1 MTDERTGDD
10 ATSPA
15 RRVEGWPRIEDAIAE
30 HAALSADSDD
40 TWFVAQGLTTG
51 RWYTY
56 RQSEWYTKQPSQIP
70 AVASAVALVVCL
82 VAAVAGRAPMFLFPA
97 AVSGLAVF
105 ANREQHKTALA
116 RRRRGEA
123 AGLPPA
129 KKPVDLSEV
138 SRRPPRPLPVDS
150 PAPEPPTVEPPARE
164 PTNEELQQSWPVLPD
179 AKDESTD
186 TKTWNDLSWW
196 ERHQGYEKFRRQ
208 HDMGHDQLID
218 AIKEHQQLS
227 ATSDHQWI
235 LASDL
240 YGRWYNYKPSE
251 YLRWESTDLRLTIAP
266 WAATIAGSVMIRP
279 AVGLAI
285 DGHTLTPAI
294 VLLVVAAAL
303 LIPGLVMVT
312 QSVRASRARA
322 RRFMPRPASR
332 PYPLVSRPTGE

>member
-1 MTDERTGDD
+1 MQWVAELWIDPQWYEVQESPDPLPSPGLPDIIPLRSTTVLIGRTSHSRGIFPDIEGGADTGISRRQAQLTTDEKR
-10 ATSPA
+10 
-15 RRVEGWPRIEDAIAE
+15 
-30 HAALSADSDD
+30 
-40 TWFVAQGLTTG
+40 WFVEDLD
-51 RWYTY
+51 
-56 RQSEWYTKQPSQIP
+56 
-70 AVASAVALVVCL
+70 SANGTFV
-82 VAAVAGRAPMFLFPA
+82 GPA
-97 AVSGLAVF
+97 AG
-105 ANREQHKTALA
+105 
-116 RRRRGEA
+116 
-123 AGLPPA
+123 
-129 KKPVDLSEV
+129 
-138 SRRPPRPLPVDS
+138 PLPDES
-150 PAPEPPTVEPPARE
+150 PAPEPPAVEPPARE

-179 AKDESTD
+179 AKEESTD
-186 TKTWNDLSWW
+186 SKTWNDLSWW
-196 ERHQGYEKFRRQ
+196 ERQQGYEKFRRQ

-218 AIKEHQQLS
+218 AIKEHQRLS
-227 ATSDHQWI
+227 ATSDHPWI
-235 LASDL
+235 LASDF

-266 WAATIAGSVMIRP
+266 WAATIVGSVMIRP

>member
-97 AVSGLAVF
+97 AVSGLAVC
-105 ANREQHKTALA
+105 ATRAQHKTALA

-129 KKPVDLSEV
+129 KKPVDLSNV

-150 PAPEPPTVEPPARE
+150 PAPEPPAVESPARE

-186 TKTWNDLSWW
+186 SKTWNDLSWW
-196 ERHQGYEKFRRQ
+196 ERQQGYEKFRRQ

-218 AIKEHQQLS
+218 AIKEHQRLS

-235 LASDL
+235 LASDF

-266 WAATIAGSVMIRP
+266 WAAMIAGAAML
-279 AVGLAI
+279 LAGVLSI
-285 DGHTLTPAI
+285 NSADI
-294 VLLVVAAAL
+294 VTVIIEFVLAAAL

-322 RRFMPRPASR
+322 RRFMPRPASP